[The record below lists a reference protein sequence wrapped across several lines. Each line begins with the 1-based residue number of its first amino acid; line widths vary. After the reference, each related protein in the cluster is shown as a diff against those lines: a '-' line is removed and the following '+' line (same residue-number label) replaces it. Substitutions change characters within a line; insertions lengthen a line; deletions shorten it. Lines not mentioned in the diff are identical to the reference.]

1 MNITKMQEKIVTRI
15 VSYSPTSLVLVT
27 VFVAVILSVPL
38 AYIFFLIFDGEYTR
52 FIFITT
58 IVVPLFIT
66 PPITIVLIKLI
77 RHLNYY
83 KKYLELEIEKSK
95 QKDILLFEQAR
106 FSIIGEMLANISHQW
121 KQPLNT
127 VGLAIVSLR
136 TSNLKEEEYERY
148 YDIMEDNI
156 SYLATTIDDF
166 SSFFDQKT
174 HLEIRT
180 IQSIIKEI
188 NSILDIYLKN
198 KNITFEIEI
207 ENQLGDV
214 HFASSISQVL
224 LNLINNAKDAFEHN
238 QSKKLILLTFITLKD
253 GVKIRCC
260 DTGKGISPEVQKKI
274 YDPYFSTKTKKRGS
288 GIGLYMSKQII
299 RTLFEGTLEIERNS
313 NFSTCFCIILPF
325 SHNCILQN
333 KG

>member
-1 MNITKMQEKIVTRI
+1 MSLSKLQEKIVTK
-15 VSYSPTSLVLVT
+15 VLSYSPTSVVMMT
-27 VFVAVILSVPL
+27 MFIAILISVPSV
-38 AYIFFLIFDGEYTR
+38 YFLFSIFDEDYTLLM
-52 FIFITT
+52 FMATVLMPII
-58 IVVPLFIT
+58 IAPL
-66 PPITIVLIKLI
+66 ITILLLKLF
-77 RHLNYY
+77 RHMNYY

-106 FSIIGEMLANISHQW
+106 FSIVGEMLANISHQW

-127 VGLAIVSLR
+127 IGLAIVSLR
-136 TSNLKEEEYERY
+136 TSDLSEDEYERY

-156 SYLATTIDDF
+156 GYLATTIDDF

-180 IQSIIKEI
+180 IPSIMKEI
-188 NSILDIYLKN
+188 NSILEVYLNN
-198 KNITFEIEI
+198 KNIKLLVEID
-207 ENQLGDV
+207 NQLGDV
-214 HFASSISQVL
+214 SFASSISQVL

-238 QSKKLILLTFITLKD
+238 QKKKIINITFTTLQD

-260 DTGKGISPEVQKKI
+260 DTGKGISPEILKKI

-288 GIGLYMSKQII
+288 GIGLYMSKQIVQK
-299 RTLFEGTLEIERNS
+299 LFEGTLEIERNS
-313 NFSTCFCIILPF
+313 SFSTCFCIALPF
-325 SHNCILQN
+325 SHNCILQT